1 MISLVIGAPACGKSG
16 LAEELSLRTGDLDRY
31 YLATMLVMDSQGAQR
46 VEQHRKSST
55 VLLECVS
62 NLVGNEMHEDPFYRD
77 LDADSFAEGITEE
90 IRGLAG
96 KVHHLIVV
104 STIYPPEDPSYD
116 KSTLRYIRYLDT
128 VNQRL
133 RVLADE
139 IHDLSPGDTTEK
151 EG

>member
-1 MISLVIGAPACGKSG
+1 
-16 LAEELSLRTGDLDRY
+16 EEMSHP
-31 YLATMLVMDSQGAQR
+31 
-46 VEQHRKSST
+46 ESST

-104 STIYPPEDPSYD
+104 STIYPPEDPLYD
-116 KSTLRYIRYLDT
+116 ESTLRYIRYLDT
-128 VNQRL
+128 VNHRL

-139 IHDLSPGDTTEK
+139 IHDLSPGDIAEK